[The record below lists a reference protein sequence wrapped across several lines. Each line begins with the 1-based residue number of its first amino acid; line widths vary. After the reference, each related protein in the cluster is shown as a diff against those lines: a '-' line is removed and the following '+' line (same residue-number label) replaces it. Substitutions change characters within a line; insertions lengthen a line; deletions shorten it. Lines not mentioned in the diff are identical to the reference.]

1 MTASHPKL
9 RLYVTQNSPYA
20 RLARIMVSEKG
31 LKDKVEQI
39 VAQTRSIDSPYYEI
53 NPSGRV
59 PCLVLPDGVRLEE
72 SQLVC
77 SYLDNLD
84 NAPKFEPPPGDSG
97 FHVRRLEAM
106 ARSLADGISV
116 WIREGFRPPQERSA
130 GVIAHERN
138 RAARLIEIWETE
150 VTHPVMGSQLSN
162 MAQMTLIVALHL
174 ERWNP
179 DFKWRENH
187 PNLVNWAES
196 LADRPSIQET
206 MPVG

>member
-1 MTASHPKL
+1 MSDSHPRLKL
-9 RLYVTQNSPYA
+9 YITQNSPYA
-20 RLARIMVSEKG
+20 RLARITVLEKG
-31 LKDKVEQI
+31 LEGKVKQI
-39 VAQTRSIDSPYYEI
+39 LAQTRSIDSPYYEI

-59 PCLVLPDGVRLEE
+59 PCLILPDGTRLEE

-84 NAPKFEPPPGDSG
+84 NAPMFEAPPGSNG
-97 FHVRRLEAM
+97 FHVQRLEAM
-106 ARSLADGISV
+106 ARGLADGVSV
-116 WIREGFRPPQERSA
+116 WIREGFRPQQERSP
-130 GVIAHERN
+130 GVIDHERN
-138 RAARLIEIWETE
+138 RAARLIEVWETE
-150 VTHPVMGSQLSN
+150 VMHPVMGGKLSN

-179 DFKWRENH
+179 DFKWRDGH

-196 LADRPSIQET
+196 LAARPSIRDT